1 MLDIRREALEKA
13 LDFSLKELGFKAQIQ
28 VTDILKPDYL
38 EGKYDIALMY
48 GFSASHFNPWEMM
61 KILSSTQEIIA
72 EDGILLMEE
81 RDRVQEVFLS
91 RGYQQILP
99 EYSEDKVVLTI
110 HKGYNALKGEFHRII
125 FDLKSG
131 ERSEMKVYFWG
142 LAELMSIIWVFFK
155 DVDFIP
161 DQYGGYRGIIIACK
175 PRWKLTR
182 IDFSETPKVLC
193 KEH

>member
-1 MLDIRREALEKA
+1 
-13 LDFSLKELGFKAQIQ
+13 
-28 VTDILKPDYL
+28 
-38 EGKYDIALMY
+38 
-48 GFSASHFNPWEMM
+48 
-61 KILSSTQEIIA
+61 
-72 EDGILLMEE
+72 
-81 RDRVQEVFLS
+81 
-91 RGYQQILP
+91 
-99 EYSEDKVVLTI
+99 
-110 HKGYNALKGEFHRII
+110 LKGEFHRII

-131 ERSEMKVYFWG
+131 ERSEMKVYFWD